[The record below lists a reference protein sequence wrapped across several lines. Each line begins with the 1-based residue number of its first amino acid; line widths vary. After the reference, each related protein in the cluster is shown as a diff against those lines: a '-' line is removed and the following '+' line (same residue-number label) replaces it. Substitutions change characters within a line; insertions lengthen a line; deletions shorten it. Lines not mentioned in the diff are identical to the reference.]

1 MLTDA
6 EFDTAF
12 EVIRRNGLPL
22 KSVKNIRSFGGVRAE
37 DGRVVRK
44 GGILRSAALSSIS
57 AEDAEYLKNTA
68 GLSLVIDLRTEEEV
82 KKSPDLPIPGVRY
95 ENIPLSEALRI
106 ERMDTLTDLYG
117 KSETE
122 TERTWYLSE
131 YARIDEV
138 RRMYYN
144 ISVDPRSR
152 DALCK
157 IFQLIL
163 REEGTVL
170 FHCTSGKD
178 RTGILSALFLY
189 ALGCSKKDVIND
201 YNASAV
207 VYMAVV
213 ESMKADLREQ
223 GYGTEL
229 QAGVQTILGV
239 VPEVIAAGFYY
250 IDSNYGSDEELLM
263 EQIGLNRRELQGLKD
278 KFLQ

>member
-1 MLTDA
+1 MLQK
-6 EFDTAF
+6 
-12 EVIRRNGLPL
+12 LPL
-22 KSVKNIRSFGGVRAE
+22 RAARSGVNAS
-37 DGRVVRK
+37 
-44 GGILRSAALSSIS
+44 LRH
-57 AEDAEYLKNTA
+57 
-68 GLSLVIDLRTEEEV
+68 RR
-82 KKSPDLPIPGVRY
+82 PDLLIASWLGVSNLRIPDGLRIAVRIPGVRY
-95 ENIPLSEALRI
+95 ENIPLSEALRT

-263 EQIGLNRRELQGLKD
+263 EQIGLNRRELQALKD

>member
-12 EVIRRNGLPL
+12 EVIRRNSLPL
-22 KSVKNIRSFGGVRAE
+22 KSVNNIRGFGGFRAE
-37 DGRVVRK
+37 DWRVVRK

-82 KKSPDLPIPGVRY
+82 KKRPDLPIPGVRY
-95 ENIPLSEALRI
+95 EYIPLSEALRT
-106 ERMDTLTDLYG
+106 ERMDTLADLYG

-122 TERTWYLSE
+122 TERTWYPSE

-144 ISVDPRSR
+144 ISVDTRSR

-189 ALGCSKKDVIND
+189 ALGCSKKDVC
-201 YNASAV
+201 SG
-207 VYMAVV
+207 MCC
-213 ESMKADLREQ
+213 SGMCCS
-223 GYGTEL
+223 GMCCS
-229 QAGVQTILGV
+229 
-239 VPEVIAAGFYY
+239 GFR
-250 IDSNYGSDEELLM
+250 G
-263 EQIGLNRRELQGLKD
+263 
-278 KFLQ
+278 F